1 MIAIKLYSISAYRNN
16 GNIYPYIIVI
26 DFDNKQIHSRITED
40 LQHAYMNK
48 QVKEW
53 MNRLQQDIQSLENL
67 ISTTFPNNGTRL
79 IDMKCSAK
87 DTNFTFL

>member
-79 IDMKCSAK
+79 IDISMFCKRY
-87 DTNFTFL
+87 